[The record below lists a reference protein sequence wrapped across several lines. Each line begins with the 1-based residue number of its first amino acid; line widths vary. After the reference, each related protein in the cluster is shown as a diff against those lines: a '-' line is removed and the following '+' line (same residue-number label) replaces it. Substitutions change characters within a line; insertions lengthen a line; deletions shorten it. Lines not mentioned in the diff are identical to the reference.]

1 MTSRFPGRDVDV
13 ERLRRIASGD
23 GEALTELFD
32 LHSPVVLGLLVRI
45 LGSRSEAEEALQE
58 VFLQVWTRA
67 DRYDPASSTP
77 RGWMLAFARERAVE
91 RLRHR
96 ERLRQR
102 ENPGRTWNRADN
114 RGDLADTRSDD
125 GD

>member
-1 MTSRFPGRDVDV
+1 MIARFPGRDVDV

-23 GEALTELFD
+23 GGALAEVFD

-45 LGSRSEAEEALQE
+45 LGSRGDAEEALQE

-77 RGWMLAFARERAVE
+77 LGWILAFARERALE
-91 RLRHR
+91 RLRYR
-96 ERLRQR
+96 EQR
-102 ENPGRTWNRADN
+102 SRPGRTE
-114 RGDLADTRSDD
+114 RS
-125 GD
+125 